1 VASYYFYNIMG
12 KLFNALL
19 ICSDFELEGRFLM
32 SKNKLG
38 KSKYSINQ
46 LDANKTS
53 SGVSDTEMSIM
64 YNLSNMTSDITD
76 VALEEKKK
84 LILDKAAIS
93 RET

>member
-1 VASYYFYNIMG
+1 MN
-12 KLFNALL
+12 KT
-19 ICSDFELEGRFLM
+19 
-32 SKNKLG
+32 KLG

-53 SGVSDTEMSIM
+53 SGVSDTEMAIM

-84 LILDKAAIS
+84 LELDKAAMS
-93 RET
+93 RETSNLL